1 MRYRE
6 SIDKV
11 NLSMHTSSYIFYA
24 VPQSVAIV
32 NILQFRTYQERGT
45 GESYTRLF
53 NCLCRSSSGDYEFH
67 SMIHL
72 YGAKGDYFFYLW
84 YNYTFRDGERT
95 LD

>member
-32 NILQFRTYQERGT
+32 NILQFRTYQERGREQEKT
-45 GESYTRLF
+45 IL
-53 NCLCRSSSGDYEFH
+53 DYLTVCVVPLLEITNF
-67 SMIHL
+67 
-72 YGAKGDYFFYLW
+72 
-84 YNYTFRDGERT
+84 T
-95 LD
+95 L